1 MIRKREAS
9 ALLKKYRRGRCTE
22 EEKQLLEN
30 WYAQWNGEESKLSE
44 EELILAEDEI
54 WQGLQR
60 KKSGREKKPFF
71 KWMAAASIIIS
82 LSFFGYWYYTHEQVG
97 IRKSQFLA
105 HDVLPG
111 ANHAIITLTDG
122 RQIDVNHLK
131 PGQIIDQ
138 EGFRII
144 KNKTGQLVYTA
155 LPEEEGQAHGTA
167 IPYNQIRTPRGGQF
181 QLLLPDGTK
190 VWLNASSSIRY
201 PLRFSPHERRV
212 ELIGEAY
219 FEVEKQSARTRPFI
233 VQTSGQEV
241 YVLGT
246 HFNVNAYENEP
257 SIRTTLLEG
266 KVKVLAKGST
276 SVVLLKPNEQSSLQE
291 HNHKL
296 QVNQVDPREFVAW
309 KEGDFLFNNTDLKTI
324 MRQLERWYNV
334 QVIDLDRFPN
344 NTYNGKMAR
353 SVKLS
358 KVLQILEL
366 TSNLKFKIEEG
377 TTENGG
383 KRVRL
388 LP

>member
-30 WYAQWNGEESKLSE
+30 WYAQWNREESILPE
-44 EELILAEDEI
+44 EELVLAEDEI

-60 KKSGREKKPFF
+60 KRSGRGKKTFF
-71 KWMAAASIIIS
+71 PWMAAASILIC
-82 LSFFGYWYYTHEQVG
+82 LSFLGYWYYTHKQVDT
-97 IRKSQFLA
+97 RESQLLV

-122 RQIDVNHLK
+122 RQININHLK
-131 PGQIIDQ
+131 SGEIIDQ

-144 KNKTGQLVYTA
+144 KDKNGQLVYTA
-155 LPEEEGQAHGTA
+155 LPQEERQANETA

-181 QLLLPDGTK
+181 QLQLPDGTK

-201 PLRFSPHERRV
+201 PLHFSTHERRV
-212 ELIGEAY
+212 ELVGEAY
-219 FEVEKQSARTRPFI
+219 FEVEKQSAQAQPFI
-233 VQTSGQEV
+233 VQTSDQEV
-241 YVLGT
+241 QVLGT

-257 SIRTTLLEG
+257 STRTTLLEG
-266 KVKVLAKGST
+266 KVKVLAKESR
-276 SVVLLKPNEQSSLQE
+276 SIVLLKPNEQSSLQE
-291 HNHKL
+291 HDHKL
-296 QVNQVDPREFVAW
+296 QVNQVDPREFIAW

-334 QVIDLDRFPN
+334 EVIDLDQFPN
-344 NTYNGKMAR
+344 NTYNGKMTR

-377 TTENGG
+377 ATENSG
-383 KRVRL
+383 KRIRL